1 MTKPFASLIL
11 TLLTLLSAAMQP
23 GCSTSPAT
31 GRMQFL
37 PPGYEEQEV
46 SIGAQAAP
54 EFIQSYGGEV
64 PSPEVRQYVSNL
76 GQRLA
81 AESERADLPWEFH
94 VLNSPILNAFAIPGG
109 QVFITRGLLE
119 KMNNEA
125 QLAGVLG
132 HEIGHVTDRHI
143 GEQMGQQLGVQVLG
157 AGLGIAGQV
166 SETEWLQYLGA
177 GTQVG
182 GGLYLLSFGR
192 KQESTADELGMRY
205 MTNLGYN
212 PLAMI
217 QVMDILHSGAGE
229 GGGPPEW
236 LSTHP
241 APETRIRRI
250 EEEIAEEYPGSLETG
265 RYRFGETEFER
276 EILAPLRRLP
286 PAPQP
291 KTQG

>member
-1 MTKPFASLIL
+1 MRHTFATIAL
-11 TLLTLLSAAMQP
+11 TLFTLLSAATQP
-23 GCSTSPAT
+23 GCSASPAT
-31 GRMQFL
+31 GRMQFI
-37 PPGYEEQEV
+37 PPGFDEQEV

-54 EFIQSYGGEV
+54 DFIQAYGGEV
-64 PSPEVRQYVSNL
+64 PSPEVRQHVSAL

-81 AESERADLPWEFH
+81 AESERSDLPWEFH
-94 VLNSPILNAFAIPGG
+94 VLNSPVINAFAIPGG

-143 GEQMGQQLGVQVLG
+143 GQQMGQQLGVQVLG

-166 SETEWLQYLGA
+166 TEKEWLQYLGA

-182 GGLYLLSFGR
+182 GGLYLLKFGR
-192 KQESTADELGMRY
+192 DQESTADELGLRY
-205 MTNLGYN
+205 MTELGYN

-217 QVMDILHSGAGE
+217 QVMDILNGASGE
-229 GGGPPEW
+229 GGGSPEW

-250 EEEIAEEYPGSLETG
+250 EKEIKDDYPGSLETG
-265 RYRFGETEFER
+265 TYRFGEKEFER
-276 EILAPLRRLP
+276 EVLAPLKRLP
-286 PAPQP
+286 PAPRP
-291 KTQG
+291 KAQG